1 MLLRLDAAGIGASS
15 GSACTSGSLEPS
27 YVLLAMG
34 ITHELAHGSL
44 RFSLG
49 KDTTRED
56 IVYVAENL
64 KKIVADLRALSPLW
78 KNRG

>member
-34 ITHELAHGSL
+34 ISHELAHGSL

-49 KDTTRED
+49 KDTSQED
-56 IVYVAENL
+56 IRYVAENL
-64 KKIVADLRALSPLW
+64 KKIVSDLRALSPLW